1 MRVSAVSFAVAAL
14 LAGWSVS
21 GGALAQGSAPL
32 PAPMLEAV
40 SQAINTHPA
49 VQAQWHALLGATARQ
64 DAERGPGRPQV
75 DLSASVGRESQTRP
89 GSSTGTYTHTNGTLS
104 VSQLLFD
111 GGAVSA
117 AVRQAGHDK
126 LSRFYR
132 LLDGT
137 ESMAFDAAVAYAELA
152 RANELVELAKR
163 NYVEHKLIH
172 TQLTERESGGV
183 TRRSDVEQALGR
195 LALAESNLAEELSA
209 HHRAAQVYLQVMG
222 VLPPA
227 QLAALPRQLDL
238 PGTPTDAVAAVSQA
252 LRQSPRMW
260 TSVEAVRAGRAALDS
275 YRSENAPRV
284 DVRAS
289 QSLDR
294 NLDGVRG
301 RSRDAVIELLVRFNL
316 YRGGAYDARV
326 EQAAQ
331 ALNEAMDRQESTCR
345 DLRQTL
351 TVALN
356 QVNTQREQ
364 TLLLDQ
370 QRLAAE
376 KVQAAYQ
383 QQFDIGQRTL
393 LDLLDT
399 HNEVFESSRAY
410 TRARYAYFTAQAR
423 ALATLGQLTSAL
435 GVSRKGLP
443 SAADVGQDQPEVDP
457 ASLCAPET
465 VTTVAVNTTLPER
478 PAALP
483 RSYVVLLQSADGSTG
498 KVVVAGDKGTIE
510 LQRAS
515 GAAALDGSTREAYAV
530 PADMLARDTGAA
542 IGASPAAPAVFLL
555 NFEKGS
561 TRLTPQSQAMV
572 EQVFGEV
579 RQRSAPDVS
588 VVGHT
593 DTLGGAAANMS
604 LSLRRAETVA
614 RLLKPVASRIIAMDI
629 GGMGETSLLVPTPDN
644 RAEPRNRRVELTVR

>member
-1 MRVSAVSFAVAAL
+1 MRVGVIPLAVAAFL
-14 LAGWSVS
+14 GGLSAAGV
-21 GGALAQGSAPL
+21 AQAQAPTL
-32 PAPMLEAV
+32 PVPMLEAV
-40 SQAINTHPA
+40 TKAINTHPG
-49 VQAQWHALLGATARQ
+49 VQAQWHALLGASARQ

-89 GSSTGTYTHTNGTLS
+89 GTATGSFTHTNGTLS

-126 LSRFYR
+126 LSRYYR
-132 LLDGT
+132 LVDGT
-137 ESMAFDAAVAYAELA
+137 ETMAYEAAVAYAELA
-152 RANELVELAKR
+152 RATELVELAKR
-163 NYVEHKLIH
+163 NYVEHKQIH

-195 LALAESNLAEELSA
+195 LALAESNLAEEVSA
-209 HHRAAQVYLQVMG
+209 HHRASQVYLQVTG
-222 VLPPA
+222 TLPPA
-227 QLAALPRQLDL
+227 QVAALPRQIDL
-238 PGTPTDAVAAVSQA
+238 PKTPTDAVQAVSQA

-260 TSVEAVRAGRAALDS
+260 TSVEAVRAGRASLDS
-275 YRSENAPRV
+275 FRSENAPRV

-301 RSRDAVIELLVRFNL
+301 RSRDAVIELLLRFNL

-331 ALNEAMDRQESTCR
+331 ALNEAMDRQEATCR

-351 TVALN
+351 TIALN
-356 QVNTQREQ
+356 EVNTQREQ

-370 QRLAAE
+370 QRVATE
-376 KVQAAYQ
+376 KVQSAYQ
-383 QQFDIGQRTL
+383 QQFDIGQRSL

-399 HNEVFESSRAY
+399 HNEVFEANRAY
-410 TRARYAYFTAQAR
+410 TRARYAYFSAQAR
-423 ALATLGQLTSAL
+423 ALSTLGQLTSAL
-435 GVSRKGLP
+435 GVSRTGLP
-443 SAADVGQDQPEVDP
+443 AAADLGQDQPEVDP

-465 VTTVAVNTTLPER
+465 VATVAVNTTLPAR

-483 RSYVVLLQSADGSTG
+483 RSYVVLLQNADGSTG

-510 LQRAS
+510 LQRPS

-530 PADMLARDTGAA
+530 PQEMLARDTAGALGAA
-542 IGASPAAPAVFLL
+542 PTAPVVFRL
-555 NFEKGS
+555 NFETGS
-561 TRLTPQSQAMV
+561 TRLTKQSQSMID
-572 EQVFGEV
+572 QVFGEV

-588 VVGHT
+588 VIGHT
-593 DTLGGAAANMS
+593 DTQGGAAANQS

-629 GGMGETSLLVPTPDN
+629 GGQGETQLLVPTPDN
-644 RAEPRNRRVELTVR
+644 RSEPQNRRVELTVR

>member
-1 MRVSAVSFAVAAL
+1 MRVGVIPLAVAAL
-14 LAGWSVS
+14 LSGLSV
-21 GGALAQGSAPL
+21 AAVAQTQAL

-40 SQAINTHPA
+40 TKAINTHPG
-49 VQAQWHALLGATARQ
+49 VQAQWHALLGASARQ

-89 GSSTGTYTHTNGTLS
+89 GTATGTYTHTNGTLS
-104 VSQLLFD
+104 ISQLLFD

-126 LSRFYR
+126 LSRYYR
-132 LLDGT
+132 LVDGT
-137 ESMAFDAAVAYAELA
+137 ETMAYEAAVAYAELA
-152 RANELVELAKR
+152 RATELVELAKR

-172 TQLTERESGGV
+172 TALTERESGGV
-183 TRRSDVEQALGR
+183 TRRSDVEQAMGR
-195 LALAESNLAEELSA
+195 LALAESNLAEEVSA
-209 HHRAAQVYLQVMG
+209 HHRAAQVYLQVTG
-222 VLPPA
+222 NLPPA
-227 QLAALPRQLDL
+227 QVAALPRQLDL
-238 PGTPTDAVAAVSQA
+238 PKTPADAVQAVQQA

-260 TSVEAVRAGRAALDS
+260 TSVEAVRAGRASLDS
-275 YRSENAPRV
+275 FRTDNAPRV

-301 RSRDAVIELLVRFNL
+301 RSRDAVIELLLRFNL
-316 YRGGAYDARV
+316 YRGGAYEARV

-331 ALNEAMDRQESTCR
+331 ALNEAMDRQEATCR

-356 QVNTQREQ
+356 EVNTQREQ
-364 TLLLDQ
+364 TQLLDQ

-383 QQFDIGQRTL
+383 QQFDIGQRSL

-399 HNEVFESSRAY
+399 HNEVFEANRAY
-410 TRARYAYFTAQAR
+410 TRARYAYFSAQAR
-423 ALATLGQLTSAL
+423 ALSTLGQLTSAL
-435 GVSRKGLP
+435 GVSRAGLP
-443 SAADVGQDQPEVDP
+443 AAADLGQDQPEVDP

-465 VTTVAVNTTLPER
+465 VATVAVNTTLPAR

-483 RSYVVLLQSADGSTG
+483 RSYVVLLENADGTTG

-510 LQRAS
+510 LQRPS

-530 PADMLARDTGAA
+530 PQDMLARDTAGALGAA
-542 IGASPAAPAVFLL
+542 PVAPVVFRL
-555 NFEKGS
+555 NFDKGS
-561 TRLTPQSQAMV
+561 TRLTKQSQAMID
-572 EQVFGEV
+572 QVFGAV

-588 VVGHT
+588 IVGHT
-593 DTLGGAAANMS
+593 DTLGSAATNMS

-614 RLLKPVASRIIAMDI
+614 RMLKPVASRIIAMDI
-629 GGMGETSLLVPTPDN
+629 GGQGETQLLVPTPDN
-644 RAEPRNRRVELTVR
+644 RAEPQNRRVDLTVR

>member
-1 MRVSAVSFAVAAL
+1 MRVGAISLAVAAL
-14 LAGWSVS
+14 VS
-21 GGALAQGSAPL
+21 GLSATVHAQVL

-40 SQAINTHPA
+40 SKAINTHPS
-49 VQAQWHALLGATARQ
+49 VQAQWHALLGASARQ

-75 DLSASVGRESQTRP
+75 DFSASVGRESQTRP

-126 LSRFYR
+126 LSRYYR
-132 LLDGT
+132 LVDGT
-137 ESMAFDAAVAYAELA
+137 ETMAYEAAVAYAELA
-152 RANELVELAKR
+152 RATELVELAKR

-172 TQLTERESGGV
+172 TALTERESGGV

-195 LALAESNLAEELSA
+195 LALAESNLAEEVSA
-209 HHRAAQVYLQVMG
+209 HQRAATVYLQVTG
-222 VLPPA
+222 NLPPA
-227 QLAALPRQLDL
+227 QVAALPRQLDL
-238 PGTPTDAVAAVSQA
+238 PKTPTDAVQAVSQA

-260 TSVEAVRAGRAALDS
+260 TALEAVRAGRASLDS
-275 YRSENAPRV
+275 FRTENAPRV

-301 RSRDAVIELLVRFNL
+301 RSRDAVIELLLRFNL
-316 YRGGAYDARV
+316 YRGGAYEARV

-351 TVALN
+351 TVTLN
-356 QVNTQREQ
+356 EINTQREQ
-364 TLLLDQ
+364 TQLLDT

-383 QQFDIGQRTL
+383 QQFDIGQRSL

-399 HNEVFESSRAY
+399 HNEVFEANRAY
-410 TRARYAYFTAQAR
+410 VRARYAYFSAQAR
-423 ALATLGQLTSAL
+423 ALATLGQLTPAL
-435 GVSRKGLP
+435 GVSRAGLP
-443 SAADVGQDQPEVDP
+443 SAADLGQEQPEVDP
-457 ASLCAPET
+457 APLCAPET
-465 VTTVAVNTTLPER
+465 VTTVAVNTALPAR

-483 RSYVVLLQSADGSTG
+483 RSYVVLLQNADGSTG

-542 IGASPAAPAVFLL
+542 LGAAPTAPVVFRL
-555 NFEKGS
+555 NFEKGT
-561 TRLTPQSQAMV
+561 TRLTKQSQAMID
-572 EQVFGEV
+572 QVFGEV

-588 VVGHT
+588 IVGHT

-604 LSLRRAETVA
+604 LSLRRAEAVA
-614 RLLKPVASRIIAMDI
+614 RMLKPVASRVIAMDI
-629 GGMGETSLLVPTPDN
+629 GGQGETQLLVPTPDN
-644 RAEPRNRRVELTVR
+644 RAEPQNRRVELTVR

>member
-1 MRVSAVSFAVAAL
+1 MRVRSVALAVAAL
-14 LAGWSVS
+14 LAGT
-21 GGALAQGSAPL
+21 AQAQAPAL

-40 SQAINTHPA
+40 SKAINTHPG
-49 VQAQWHALLGATARQ
+49 VQAQWHALLGASARQ

-75 DLSASVGRESQTRP
+75 DLSASIGRESQTRP
-89 GSSTGTYTHTNGTLS
+89 GTSTGTYTHTNGTLS

-126 LSRFYR
+126 LSRYYR
-132 LLDGT
+132 LVDST
-137 ESMAFDAAVAYAELA
+137 ETMAFDAAVAYADLA
-152 RANELVELAKR
+152 RATELVELAKR

-209 HHRAAQVYLQVMG
+209 HQRAAQVYLQVTG
-222 VLPPA
+222 NLPPA
-227 QLAALPRQLDL
+227 QVAPLPRQLDL
-238 PGTPTDAVAAVSQA
+238 PKTPNDPLQAVTQA

-260 TSVEAVRAGRAALDS
+260 TSVEAVRAGRASLDS
-275 YRSENAPRV
+275 FRTENAPRV
-284 DVRAS
+284 DLRAS

-301 RSRDAVIELLVRFNL
+301 RSRDAVIELMLRFNL
-316 YRGGAYDARV
+316 YRGGAYEARV

-331 ALNEAMDRQESTCR
+331 ALNQAMDRQEATCR

-351 TVALN
+351 TIALN
-356 QVNTQREQ
+356 EINTQREQ
-364 TLLLDQ
+364 TQLLDQ

-383 QQFDIGQRTL
+383 QQFDIGQRSL

-399 HNEVFESSRAY
+399 HNEVFESNRAY
-410 TRARYAYFTAQAR
+410 TRARYAHFAAQAR
-423 ALATLGQLTSAL
+423 ALSTLGQLTAAL
-435 GVSRKGLP
+435 GVSRAGLP
-443 SAADVGQDQPEVDP
+443 SAADLGQDQPEVDP

-465 VTTVAVNTTLPER
+465 VSMVAVNTTLPAR

-483 RSYVVLLQSADGSTG
+483 RSYVVLLENADGSTG

-530 PADMLARDTGAA
+530 PQDMLARDTSAA
-542 IGASPAAPAVFLL
+542 IGSAPGAPVVFRL

-561 TRLTPQSQAMV
+561 TRLTPQSRAMV
-572 EQVFGEV
+572 EAVFGEV

-588 VVGHT
+588 IVGHT

-629 GGMGETSLLVPTPDN
+629 GGQGETQLLVPTPDN
-644 RAEPRNRRVELTVR
+644 RAEPQNRRVELTVR

>member
-1 MRVSAVSFAVAAL
+1 MRTRAVALAAAAVAAG
-14 LAGWSVS
+14 LASATV
-21 GGALAQGSAPL
+21 AQAQAPAL

-40 SQAINTHPA
+40 SQAINSHPG
-49 VQAQWHALLGATARQ
+49 VQAQWHALLGASARQ

-75 DLSASVGRESQTRP
+75 DLSASVGRESITRP
-89 GSSTGTYTHTNGTLS
+89 GSSTGAYTHTNGTLS

-126 LSRFYR
+126 LSRYYR
-132 LLDGT
+132 LVDGIET
-137 ESMAFDAAVAYAELA
+137 KAYEAAVAYAELA
-152 RANELVELAKR
+152 RATELVELAKR

-183 TRRSDVEQALGR
+183 TRRSDVEQAMGR
-195 LALAESNLAEELSA
+195 LALAESNLAEEVSG
-209 HHRAAQVYLQVMG
+209 HNRASQVYLQVMG
-222 VLPPA
+222 TLPPA
-227 QLAALPRQLDL
+227 QLAALPRLIDL
-238 PGTPTDAVAAVSQA
+238 PKTPTDAVQAVSLA
-252 LRQSPRMW
+252 LRESPRMW
-260 TSVEAVRAGRAALDS
+260 TSLEAVRAGRASLDS

-284 DVRAS
+284 DLRAS

-301 RSRDAVIELLVRFNL
+301 RSRDGVIELLLRFNL

-356 QVNTQREQ
+356 DVNTQREQ
-364 TLLLDQ
+364 TQLLDQ
-370 QRLAAE
+370 QRLATE

-383 QQFDIGQRTL
+383 QQFDIGQRSL

-399 HNEVFESSRAY
+399 HNEVFEASRAH
-410 TRARYAYFTAQAR
+410 TRARYAYFSAQAR
-423 ALATLGQLTSAL
+423 ALSTLGQLTSAL
-435 GVSRKGLP
+435 GVSRTGLP
-443 SAADVGQDQPEVDP
+443 SPADLGQEQPEVDP

-465 VTTVAVNTTLPER
+465 VATVAVNTALPAK

-483 RSYVVLLQSADGSTG
+483 RSYVVLLQNADGSTG

-530 PADMLARDTGAA
+530 PQEMLARDTAAALGAA
-542 IGASPAAPAVFLL
+542 PAAPMVFRL

-561 TRLTPQSQAMV
+561 TRLTPQSQALV
-572 EQVFGEV
+572 ERVFGEV
-579 RQRSAPDVS
+579 RERSGPDVS
-588 VVGHT
+588 IIGHT
-593 DTLGGAAANMS
+593 DTLGSATSNQS
-604 LSLRRAETVA
+604 LSLKRAEAVS
-614 RLLKPVASRIIAMDI
+614 RLLKPVASRIVAMDI
-629 GGMGETSLLVPTPDN
+629 GGQGESSLLVPTPDN
-644 RAEPRNRRVELTVR
+644 TAEPRNRRVEITVR